1 MAPQT
6 LPEWLAHAERQHA
19 VGIDLGLER
28 ITRVAAAMGFAA
40 PDYRPAQRSVIVAG
54 TNGKGSTTVF
64 TEALLRAA
72 GLRVGATL
80 SPHVHHF
87 NERVRLDGQP
97 VDDAVLCRAFAAVEA
112 ARGATTL
119 TYFEYSALV
128 ALSVFREAEVDAAV
142 LEIGLGGRLDAF
154 NLVGADVAVVTSIG
168 LDHEGFLGSDLERI
182 GQEKAG
188 VMRPGRWAVIGAD
201 VTGSVR
207 RTALQLGCPS
217 QIMGAN
223 FALTEE
229 LDRWHFEGAAG
240 RFRDLPWG
248 FLAPYNCALAIAAAG
263 CLVTVTETMIQTALA
278 TARLPGRCEAW
289 VVDGRLV
296 VVDVA
301 HNPAGAA
308 FLRRLVE
315 ARYPG
320 RRFVALAGTLA
331 DKNAGGIAEALAP
344 LIERWVCV
352 PTHGVRGQAA
362 ASLAAQIRPALPVG
376 VSDASIAV
384 VEDVAAGFADAMA
397 AALPGDGILALGS
410 FDLVENLRNLLSEGR
425 LAPAQNASVVCA
437 EPAPGSALGG

>member
-6 LPEWLAHAERQHA
+6 LPEWLAHAECQHT

-28 ITRVAAAMGFAA
+28 IARVAAAMGFAA
-40 PDYRPAQRSVIVAG
+40 PDYRAAPLSVIVAG

-80 SPHVHHF
+80 SPHVHLF
-87 NERVRLDGQP
+87 NERVRLDGHP
-97 VDDAVLCRAFAAVEA
+97 VDDAVLCRAFAAVES

-128 ALSVFREAEVDAAV
+128 ALSVFREAKVDAAV
-142 LEIGLGGRLDAF
+142 LEVGLGGRLDAF

-168 LDHEGFLGSDLERI
+168 LDHEAFLGSDLERI

-188 VMRPGRWAVIGAD
+188 VMRPGRCAVIGAD
-201 VTGSVR
+201 VTASVR
-207 RTALQLGCPS
+207 REAQRLGCPLR
-217 QIMGAN
+217 IMGES
-223 FALTEE
+223 FAFTEE
-229 LDRWHFEGAAG
+229 PDCWHFEGAAG

-263 CLVTVTETMIQTALA
+263 CLVPVTETMIQTALA

-289 VVDGRLV
+289 SVDGRLV

-308 FLRRLVE
+308 FLRRLLQ

-320 RRFVALAGTLA
+320 RRFVALAGMLV
-331 DKNAGGIAEALAP
+331 DKNAGGVADALGP
-344 LIERWVCV
+344 LIARWVCV
-352 PTHGVRGQAA
+352 PTRGARGQAA
-362 ASLAAQIRPALPVG
+362 ASLAAQIRPVLPAG
-376 VSDASIAV
+376 VRDASIAV
-384 VEDVAAGFADAMA
+384 VEDVAAGFKGAMA
-397 AALPGDGILALGS
+397 AASPGDGILALGS

-425 LAPAQNASVVCA
+425 LPPARDASLVRGQ
-437 EPAPGSALGG
+437 PAPGSARRG